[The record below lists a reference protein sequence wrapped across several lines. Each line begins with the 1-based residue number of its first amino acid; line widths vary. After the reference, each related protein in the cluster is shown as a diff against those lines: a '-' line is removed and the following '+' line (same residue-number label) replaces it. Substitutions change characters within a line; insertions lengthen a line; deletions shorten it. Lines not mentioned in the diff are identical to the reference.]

1 MNKWKKPSKNE
12 DNAKKGEYV
21 SVWVS
26 GPDFEFVD
34 RFWRNDR
41 SEDVKRLALEFFL
54 DKKGVESLVVW
65 KFRLDLPNGA
75 VVLVRHADAV
85 AANHLHLQKFDNN
98 SHATF

>member
-26 GPDFEFVD
+26 GPDFEFEG
-34 RFWRNDR
+34 RFWRNNRAD
-41 SEDVKRLALEFFL
+41 DVKRLALDFFR
-54 DKKGVESLVVW
+54 DKHGDSPVVVW

-75 VVLVRHADAV
+75 VVIVRHADAV
-85 AANHLHLQKFDNN
+85 AANHLHLLKFDNN